1 MKVGDRASFTTP
13 DGQKYIG
20 KIEKIN
26 AKTIKIKAGKDS
38 YMIKKPKVSLVKKT
52 KKSVPKKT
60 AKHTRAPA
68 GQRQTLPD
76 GTILEADGTGGVKV
90 IDAPKK
96 TAPKKTAPK
105 KTAPKKVDK
114 DLLQKGLSIMA
125 NLGKEKSKKSD
136 SSKTEEILNKFSRNQ
151 VATAFRKAYTE
162 ANPGM
167 TRTIK
172 KGVSKQLIIK
182 TAMEEKLN
190 LEKFLTE
197 KAKKEPKQKYI
208 LEGFQLTDGGDDPFN
223 YTTHRMEFDQSY
235 PSGLQRF
242 TGKLTKSEAQELAK
256 ELKDMGVENFAR
268 FYRETP
274 KSRIYMWKDPL

>member
-38 YMIKKPKVSLVKKT
+38 YMIKKPKVSLIKKT
-52 KKSVPKKT
+52 KKSVPKKS
-60 AKHTRAPA
+60 
-68 GQRQTLPD
+68 
-76 GTILEADGTGGVKV
+76 V
-90 IDAPKK
+90 PKK

-151 VATAFRKAYTE
+151 VATAFRKAYAD

-167 TRTIK
+167 VRTIQR
-172 KGVSKQLIIK
+172 GVSKELIIK

-190 LEKFLTE
+190 LEKFLTK

-208 LEGFQLTDGGDDPFN
+208 LEGFGIGEDDDAEPALFG
-223 YTTHRMEFDQSY
+223 TGMKFDESY

-256 ELKDMGVENFAR
+256 DLTDIGFREYAR

-274 KSRIYMWKDPL
+274 KSRIYMWEDPL

>member
-26 AKTIKIKAGKDS
+26 SKTIKIKTGQDS
-38 YMIKKPKVSLVKKT
+38 YMIKKPKVSLIKKT

-60 AKHTRAPA
+60 A
-68 GQRQTLPD
+68 
-76 GTILEADGTGGVKV
+76 
-90 IDAPKK
+90 PKK
-96 TAPKKTAPK
+96 PE
-105 KTAPKKVDK
+105 VNK
-114 DLLQKGLSIMA
+114 DLLQNVMGIMA

-151 VATAFRKAYTE
+151 VATAFRKAYTD

-172 KGVSKQLIIK
+172 KGVSKELLIK

-208 LEGFQLTDGGDDPFN
+208 LEGFGIGEDDDAEPALWG
-223 YTTHRMEFDQSY
+223 TGMKFDESY

-256 ELKDMGVENFAR
+256 DLTDIGFREYAR

-274 KSRIYMWKDPL
+274 KSRIYMWEDPL

>member
-26 AKTIKIKAGKDS
+26 AKTIKIKAGQDS
-38 YMIKKPKVSLVKKT
+38 YMIKKPNVSLMKKT
-52 KKSVPKKT
+52 
-60 AKHTRAPA
+60 
-68 GQRQTLPD
+68 
-76 GTILEADGTGGVKV
+76 
-90 IDAPKK
+90 
-96 TAPKKTAPK
+96 KKTAPK

-208 LEGFQLTDGGDDPFN
+208 LEGFGIGEDDDAEPALFG
-223 YTTHRMEFDQSY
+223 TGMKFDESY

-256 ELKDMGVENFAR
+256 DLTDIGFREYAR

-274 KSRIYMWKDPL
+274 KSRIYMWEDPL

>member
-38 YMIKKPKVSLVKKT
+38 YMIKKPNVSLIKKT

-60 AKHTRAPA
+60 A
-68 GQRQTLPD
+68 
-76 GTILEADGTGGVKV
+76 
-90 IDAPKK
+90 PKK
-96 TAPKKTAPK
+96 TT
-105 KTAPKKVDK
+105 PKKVDK

-151 VATAFRKAYTE
+151 VATAFRKAYKE

-167 TRTIK
+167 VRTIG
-172 KGVSKQLIIK
+172 KGVSKELLIK
-182 TAMEEKLN
+182 TAIEEKLN
-190 LEKFLTE
+190 LEKFLTK
-197 KAKKEPKQKYI
+197 KAKKEP
-208 LEGFQLTDGGDDPFN
+208 
-223 YTTHRMEFDQSY
+223 
-235 PSGLQRF
+235 
-242 TGKLTKSEAQELAK
+242 
-256 ELKDMGVENFAR
+256 
-268 FYRETP
+268 
-274 KSRIYMWKDPL
+274 